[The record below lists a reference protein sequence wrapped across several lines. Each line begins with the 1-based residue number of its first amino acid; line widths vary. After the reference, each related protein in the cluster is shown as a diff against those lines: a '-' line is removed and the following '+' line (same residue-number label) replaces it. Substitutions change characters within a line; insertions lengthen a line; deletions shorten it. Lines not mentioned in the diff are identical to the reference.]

1 MRKTR
6 LVGVCVAGVLAVS
19 VLASASASAAVP
31 EVGRCTKLGT
41 PVGAYKY
48 KSCVIPSPGH
58 NGPFE
63 FEPGPGP
70 KPKFSALI
78 SLVTLETV
86 GKAAVKCGSG
96 EFAGEWTGPKTA
108 SVSLLFGGCLNAT
121 TKKSCQTS
129 PTAQADIKTEQALEG
144 ELGFIAGGE
153 KPIVGLDVKPK
164 SPSTVLLTFVCGGPP
179 EVGVGEP
186 WTVEGSVIGQI
197 KPTNNMKLAFKLL
210 YKAVAGKQMPE
221 QFESGVKDTLIT
233 NRIVGIAPPITE
245 QAGLTL
251 KGETT
256 QTILA
261 EGEEPMEIKSK

>member
-1 MRKTR
+1 MRKTGM
-6 LVGVCVAGVLAVS
+6 VGVCIAGVLAVS
-19 VLASASASAAVP
+19 ALAGASASAAVP
-31 EVGRCTKLGT
+31 EVGRCTRLT
-41 PVGAYKY
+41 APTGAYKY

-86 GKAAVKCGSG
+86 GKATVKCGSG
-96 EFAGEWTGPKTA
+96 EFSGEWTGPKTA
-108 SVSLLFGGCLNAT
+108 SLNLLFGGCLNGA

-153 KPIVGLDVKPK
+153 KPVVGLDVKPK

-186 WTVEGSVIGQI
+186 WTVEGSVIGSI
-197 KPTNNMKLAFKLL
+197 KPTNNMKLAFKLG
-210 YKAVAGKQMPE
+210 YKAVAGKQIPE